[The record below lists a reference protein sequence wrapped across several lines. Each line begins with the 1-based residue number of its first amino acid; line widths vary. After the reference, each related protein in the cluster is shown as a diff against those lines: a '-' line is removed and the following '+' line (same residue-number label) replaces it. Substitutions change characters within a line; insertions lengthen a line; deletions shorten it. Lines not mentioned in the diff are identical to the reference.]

1 MQKKQGA
8 EKPYPEGIKYFQRV
22 GIKKIYDSEG
32 AAQEGFLILKRFHP
46 PAGIR
51 WVRLIYVG

>member
-8 EKPYPEGIKYFQRV
+8 GKPYPEGIKYFQRV
-22 GIKKIYDSEG
+22 GGKNIYDSEG
-32 AAQEGFLILKRFHP
+32 AAKEGL
-46 PAGIR
+46 R